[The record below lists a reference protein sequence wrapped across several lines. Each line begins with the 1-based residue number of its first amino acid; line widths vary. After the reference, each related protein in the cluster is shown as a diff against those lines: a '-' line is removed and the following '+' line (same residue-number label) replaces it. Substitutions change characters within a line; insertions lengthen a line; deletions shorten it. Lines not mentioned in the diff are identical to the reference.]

1 MTGWMPHLRKHQC
14 QTIYSM
20 KFEIST
26 KLTYEARSSSTLIL
40 NIQPFQSSGQFVTT
54 ESFTVNPELTFND
67 WIFPA
72 GERRIKVITI
82 PKPGKIEINY
92 QAAVDRNIQVI
103 DAAQLI
109 DVPIDRLP
117 VSVLPYLNPSRYCQS
132 DKLYKFALHNF
143 GRYEQAYEKVQAV
156 CEWIYK
162 NVEYAG
168 GYTTP
173 QTSAFDTITDQ
184 FGVCRDFA
192 HLGVALCRAL
202 TIPARY
208 LTCYAYRLRPPDFHA
223 CFEVY
228 LGGYWIVADASNLV
242 PLNGIVKIATGLD
255 AAETAFASIFGNL
268 LFMGMEIKFD
278 LVSSEELVNMDTIG
292 AKGICLH

>member
-1 MTGWMPHLRKHQC
+1 
-14 QTIYSM
+14 M

-40 NIQPFQSSGQFVTT
+40 NIQPFQSSGQFVTS
-54 ESFTVNPELTFND
+54 ENFALSPELTYQD
-67 WIFPA
+67 WLSPV
-72 GERRIKVITI
+72 GEKRIKIISI
-82 PKPGKIEINY
+82 PGPGKIEINY
-92 QAAVDRNIQVI
+92 QASVDRNIHVI
-103 DAAQLI
+103 DAGRLT

-117 VSVLPYLNPSRYCQS
+117 LSVLPYLNPSRYCQS

-143 GRYEQAYEKVQAV
+143 GQYEHAYEKVQAV

-162 NVEYAG
+162 NIEYAG

-192 HLGVALCRAL
+192 HLGVALCRAV

-208 LTCYAYRLRPPDFHA
+208 LTCYAYQLQPPDFHA

-228 LGGYWIVADASNLV
+228 LGGHWIVADASNLV
-242 PLNGIVKIATGLD
+242 PLNGIVKIATGVD

-268 LFMGMEIKFD
+268 QFSSMEINFN
-278 LVSSEELVNMDTIG
+278 LMSSEELLNMNTIG
-292 AKGICLH
+292 AKGFCLY